1 MVAVGD
7 PALHAEAIHIAAA
20 TGRQVIDAA
29 DDAQLARHAPKA
41 LALLIDDLRA
51 PSLGTHPRGPNVFT
65 VVEDTASTALREDCY
80 ALPAQAVDVLRGDL
94 NDSADGA
101 PPQLRTDLLK
111 LHQLAMAAFN
121 EGSRSRVA
129 ELFDLAVDLQDQV
142 DHLMTSLEQVQE
154 TLSRLTALYP
164 ESLS

>member
-1 MVAVGD
+1 
-7 PALHAEAIHIAAA
+7 
-20 TGRQVIDAA
+20 
-29 DDAQLARHAPKA
+29 
-41 LALLIDDLRA
+41 
-51 PSLGTHPRGPNVFT
+51 
-65 VVEDTASTALREDCY
+65 
-80 ALPAQAVDVLRGDL
+80 VDVLRGDL

-154 TLSRLTALYP
+154 TLSRLTAPLPRNACP
-164 ESLS
+164 ECSWRQPHHEPQPPQNAHRWAHDLP

>member
-1 MVAVGD
+1 M
-7 PALHAEAIHIAAA
+7 AARI
-20 TGRQVIDAA
+20 T
-29 DDAQLARHAPKA
+29 DDEWDELTPENFDTT
-41 LALLIDDLRA
+41 ALL
-51 PSLGTHPRGPNVFT
+51 H
-65 VVEDTASTALREDCY
+65 
-80 ALPAQAVDVLRGDL
+80 AVDVLRGDL

-154 TLSRLTALYP
+154 TLSR
-164 ESLS
+164 

>member
-1 MVAVGD
+1 M
-7 PALHAEAIHIAAA
+7 AARI
-20 TGRQVIDAA
+20 T
-29 DDAQLARHAPKA
+29 DDEWDELTPENYDTT
-41 LALLIDDLRA
+41 ALLRA
-51 PSLGTHPRGPNVFT
+51 V
-65 VVEDTASTALREDCY
+65 D
-80 ALPAQAVDVLRGDL
+80 AVDVLRGDL